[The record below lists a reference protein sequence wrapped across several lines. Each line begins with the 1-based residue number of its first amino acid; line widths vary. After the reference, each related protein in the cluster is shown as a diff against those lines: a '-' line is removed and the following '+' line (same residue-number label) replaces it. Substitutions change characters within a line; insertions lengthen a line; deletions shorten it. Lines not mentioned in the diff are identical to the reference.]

1 MSVLKDFEKRLGIE
15 EIHLVENLNFSTDK
29 FNLIQDTD
37 VFNDLNVETE
47 LKQEKLPNKV
57 ESYDEDVFKLGQ
69 FNLDAIAKKVNVA
82 VPNLNQLINVVMETY
97 SNTEVSA
104 YCKTVCKEL
113 LNGLRENRLSKQEIN
128 GLIQELNRG

>member
-15 EIHLVENLNFSTDK
+15 ELHLVENLNFSTDK

-37 VFNDLNVETE
+37 VFDDLNVETE

-69 FNLDAIAKKVNVA
+69 FNLDAISKKVNVA
-82 VPNLNQLINVVMETY
+82 VPNLNQLINVVVETY